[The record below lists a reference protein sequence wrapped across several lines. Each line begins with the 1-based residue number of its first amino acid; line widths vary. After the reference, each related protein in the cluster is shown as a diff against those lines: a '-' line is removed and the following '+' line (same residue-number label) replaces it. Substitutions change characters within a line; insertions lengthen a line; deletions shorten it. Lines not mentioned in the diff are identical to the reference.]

1 MDQATREG
9 RPAVSAAGDETTG
22 GQKAPEELRRE
33 IEQTREQLGDTVGA
47 LAAKTDVKAQAR
59 DRIAAVKDT
68 AQQKKDEFVSKAKH
82 ATPDSA
88 SAGAQQ
94 VASRIQE
101 RPVPVAAGGAFAAGL
116 LVGWL
121 LGRR

>member
-9 RPAVSAAGDETTG
+9 RPAVSATGDETIG
-22 GQKAPEELRRE
+22 EQKAPEELRRE
-33 IEQTREQLGDTVGA
+33 IEQTREELGDTVQA
-47 LAAKTDVKAQAR
+47 LAEKTDVKAQAR

-68 AQQKKDEFVSKAKH
+68 AQEKKDEFVFKAKH
-82 ATPDSA
+82 ITPDSA
-88 SAGAQQ
+88 SAGAQH

-101 RPVPVAAGGAFAAGL
+101 KPMPFTAGGAFAAGL
-116 LVGWL
+116 LLGWL